1 MSLTVGDFLAG
12 LDEFAERIPLEE
24 LQRRLSDLAITVD
37 DVREYTNFGPETYQR
52 NLMHA
57 GPAYQALILCWR
69 SGHRSPIHDHRD
81 SSCGVRVLEGV
92 ATETTFDRTPEG
104 LVYATGSHE
113 LAAGSICGNQDDG
126 IHQMSNLQPP
136 GEDLITLHIYSPPL
150 LRMGMYSLTDR
161 HRTEFLDPVVG
172 FVAGDGI

>member
-1 MSLTVGDFLAG
+1 MSLTIGDFLAG

-24 LQRRLSDLAITVD
+24 LERRLSDLVITVD
-37 DVREYTNFGPETYQR
+37 DVREYANFGHETYQR

-57 GPAYQALILCWR
+57 GPAYQALILCWHP
-69 SGHRSPIHDHRD
+69 GHRSPIHDHRD

-104 LVYATGSHE
+104 LVYATGSHK
-113 LAAGSICGNQDDG
+113 LPADSICGSQDDG

-136 GEDLITLHIYSPPL
+136 GENLITLHVYSPPL
-150 LRMGMYSLTDR
+150 LRMGMYSLTETQR
-161 HRTEFLDPVVG
+161 SEFLDPVIG
-172 FVAGDGI
+172 FVAGAGI